1 MVLKL
6 DLGEDYRKLVDQV
19 LLHFVLPEGWHLL
32 LQVTYDVGMHL
43 EG

>member
-1 MVLKL
+1 MLQL
-6 DLGEDYRKLVDQV
+6 DLGEDDRKLVDQV
-19 LLHFVLPEGWHLL
+19 LLPVVLPEGWHLL